1 MSSKRKLL
9 LIVCFCILDV
19 LLLSGYVVLRK
30 KTMVRILKK
39 EEIKLLSSQQLGTS
53 ISKIQTRGK
62 YRVVEKAIK
71 DYLSDYSKSFY
82 DIMGI
87 KNDSNLTSILSYD
100 NYVKDGPDFITSLQ
114 YLEDK
119 KKDFNGKVDSFLLK
133 SDDSMIEKGIT
144 SKLHNSYYIDLYN
157 DFMLDQSL
165 KSQLTEKKDIVI
177 ELRDQMN
184 QIFDTSNEVLHFLIE
199 NKDSWKVEDGQ
210 IQFLTEDLYNQYIFY
225 VSKIAL

>member
-1 MSSKRKLL
+1 MSSRRKVI
-9 LIVCFCILDV
+9 LIFCFCILDV
-19 LLLSGYVVLRK
+19 LLLSGYMVLRD

-39 EEIKLLSSQQLGTS
+39 EESKILSSHDLGTS

-62 YRVVEKAIK
+62 YGVVEKAIK

-82 DIMGI
+82 DIMSI

-119 KKDFNGKVDSFLLK
+119 KKEFNGKVDSFLLM
-133 SDDSMIEKGIT
+133 SDDTMIKKEIT
-144 SKLHNSYYIDLYN
+144 NKLHHSYYIDLYN

-165 KSQLTEKKDIVI
+165 KSQLLEKKEIVL
-177 ELRDQMN
+177 ELRNQMN
-184 QIFDTSNEVLHFLIE
+184 QVFDTSNEVLHFLIE

-210 IQFLTEDLYNQYIFY
+210 IQFLTEDLYNQYMSY
-225 VSKIAL
+225 VVKIS